1 MQPVPALPIRSWS
14 TDDVAPGQR
23 LGYWVDAI
31 CEGFLEMAVRSPASG
46 RFGSSLV
53 SAPCGP
59 VVVNRVHGS
68 AQDVY
73 RTPGAIAR
81 STQNYFY
88 LLCKTDLPWTT
99 VQAGR
104 SARLLPGDLVL
115 VDSRRSYE
123 FHFPVTADTMSL
135 QLQPDWLASWLPD
148 PVAQVARRID
158 GQSGW
163 GATLGSFVQQ
173 LSPEAVAAA
182 PLPAR
187 LLSDQLGALMALATC
202 GVKSPEAGACVA
214 ADALKAQILDA
225 IRQRH
230 TEPGLTATAVA
241 GAHGISPRTLHRNL
255 AQAGTTFAQQLMACR
270 MAVAQRLL
278 ADARFDRLAIAEIGR
293 RIGLTDAS
301 HFTRLCRQ
309 QLGATP
315 AALRRQR

>member
-1 MQPVPALPIRSWS
+1 MQPAPALPIRSWS

-59 VVVNRVHGS
+59 VVVNRVRGS

-73 RTPGAIAR
+73 RTPAAIAR
-81 STQNYFY
+81 STDNYFY

-115 VDSRRSYE
+115 IDSRRCYE
-123 FHFPVTADTMSL
+123 FHFPVTADTISL

-148 PVAQVARRID
+148 PAAQVAQRID

-163 GATLGSFVQQ
+163 GSTLGSFVRQ

-182 PLPAR
+182 PFPAE
-187 LLSDQLGALMALATC
+187 LLSDQLGSLVALATG
-202 GVKSPEAGACVA
+202 GVPSTDAGGRGAAEA
-214 ADALKAQILDA
+214 LRRRILEA

-230 TEPGLTATAVA
+230 AEPGLTATAVA
-241 GAHGISPRTLHRNL
+241 GPLGISPRTLHRSL
-255 AQAGTTFAQQLMACR
+255 AQGGTTFARQLIACR
-270 MAVAQRLL
+270 MAVAQRML
-278 ADARFDRLAIAEIGR
+278 ADVRFDRLAIAEVGR
-293 RIGLTDAS
+293 RVGLTDAS

-309 QLGATP
+309 QLGVTP
-315 AALRRQR
+315 GLLRRRR